1 MKLALIFGFLGFFSF
16 CVAGADVARGLVAK
30 GEYKNAYELLDKSCK
45 NKDFE
50 SCGELAGLFHMG
62 ADVAKDDAK
71 SAELLALA
79 CDAGFMEYC
88 DNLGVTYYFGFL
100 EKNDEKALEF
110 FKKAC
115 DGGFMRGCNNVGVI
129 YGGNSKSVPADYPL
143 AFEYYSM
150 ACDGG
155 YLYACG
161 NVGVAYDF
169 AQGVEKDI
177 SKAIQMYKKG
187 CLEGENAYSCEALA
201 YGYSQGKLVEKNI
214 LLAKELYKKACTLG
228 LESACAD
235 K

>member
-45 NKDFE
+45 NNDLE

-62 ADVAKDDAK
+62 AGVAKDDAK

-79 CDAGFMEYC
+79 CEAGFMEYC

-100 EKNDEKALEF
+100 EKNDKKALVF

-129 YGGNSKSVPADYPL
+129 YDNTEPKDSAL
-143 AFEYYSM
+143 AFKYYAK

-155 YLYACG
+155 YAYACG
-161 NVGVAYDF
+161 NLAVMYDY
-169 AQGVEKDI
+169 AKGVEQDI
-177 SKAIQMYKKG
+177 PKAIKMYKKG
-187 CLEGENAYSCEALA
+187 CFEGDNAESCLNLA
-201 YGYSQGKLVEKNI
+201 HGYNEGNFVEKNV
-214 LLAKELYKKACTLG
+214 LLAKELYKKACDLG
-228 LESACAD
+228 LESACA